1 MNITDQ
7 FSNPNANQYI
17 AALNEVLEILD
28 HVSTHVVLVE
38 DTPSNKRYTAEY
50 NGDKAYIRIMNSNA
64 IINICR
70 GKDGS
75 RRRIELYKTDA
86 ETKAALEILQEQ
98 LNLQSKLDSI
108 MKPSAIIDVPFKT
121 INVPHQIISVPQRI
135 MRVGSIFDTKQY

>member
-17 AALNEVLEILD
+17 AALNEVFEILN

-38 DTPSNKRYTAEY
+38 DTPASKRYTAEY
-50 NGDKAYIRIMNSNA
+50 GGAKAYISIKDTNA
-64 IINICR
+64 IINICY
-70 GKDGS
+70 GKGGS
-75 RRRIELYKTDA
+75 RRRIELYKSDA
-86 ETKAALEILQEQ
+86 DVKEALMKLQEQ

-135 MRVGSIFDTKQY
+135 MRVGSVFDTKQY